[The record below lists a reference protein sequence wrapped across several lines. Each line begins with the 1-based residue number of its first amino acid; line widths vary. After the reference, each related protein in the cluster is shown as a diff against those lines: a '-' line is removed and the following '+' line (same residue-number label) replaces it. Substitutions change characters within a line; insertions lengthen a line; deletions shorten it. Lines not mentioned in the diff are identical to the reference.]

1 MGSSIQN
8 SRFDCYSRIDEVSVV
23 QTANTSVAIARVW
36 TSSYPHLS
44 QFAVPESTAGKPSI
58 NNQWLKMG

>member
-1 MGSSIQN
+1 M
-8 SRFDCYSRIDEVSVV
+8 SVL

-58 NNQWLKMG
+58 NNQWLKTG